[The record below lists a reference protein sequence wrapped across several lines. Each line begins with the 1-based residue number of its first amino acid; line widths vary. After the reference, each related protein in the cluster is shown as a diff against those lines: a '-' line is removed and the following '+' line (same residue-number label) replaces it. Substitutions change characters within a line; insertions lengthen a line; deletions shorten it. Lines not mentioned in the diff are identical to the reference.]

1 MAKVTSG
8 YFTDD
13 NAPELRFEDPNSS
26 ATALAKRAG
35 NHVMPVSMPASAYGV
50 EDDRYAE
57 LQDKQTN
64 MVRLQHELERTRREA
79 RELEL
84 RRAKEERFSE
94 GRREIME
101 RLARNLAK
109 LERELYNAQVAVQEI
124 SGSRE
129 TYHQHLEVLRSL
141 AIDASAHSDED
152 MDRAI
157 GAVEDAENEFAKT
170 SRRLASVLPK
180 LGMEAFAPQQGA
192 LAPQKFR
199 TWLLA
204 GAALSLPLAVAALLV
219 AFLLKHLP

>member
-13 NAPELRFEDPNSS
+13 NAPELRFEDQGSS

-35 NHVMPVSMPASAYGV
+35 NHVMPVSMPVSAYAV

-57 LQDKQTN
+57 LQDKQAN

-84 RRAKEERFSE
+84 RRAKEERFNE
-94 GRREIME
+94 GRREISE

-109 LERELYNAQVAVQEI
+109 LDRELYNAQLAVQEI
-124 SGSRE
+124 SASRE
-129 TYHQHLEVLRSL
+129 TYQQHLDVLRTL
-141 AIDASAHSDED
+141 VIDAAGVSDED

-180 LGMEAFAPQQGA
+180 LGVETFAPQQGA
-192 LAPQKFR
+192 MGPQKFR
-199 TWLLA
+199 TWLVA
-204 GAALSLPLAVAALLV
+204 GAALSLPLAGAAILVALL
-219 AFLLKHLP
+219 LKYLP

>member
-13 NAPELRFEDPNSS
+13 HAPELRFEDTGTS
-26 ATALAKRAG
+26 AAHLSKRSG
-35 NHVMPVSMPASAYGV
+35 NHVMPVSMPSYAV

-57 LQDKQTN
+57 LQGKQTD

-84 RRAKEERFSE
+84 RRAKEERFND
-94 GRREIME
+94 GRREIGE

-109 LERELYNAQVAVQEI
+109 LDRELYNAQLAVQEI

-129 TYHQHLEVLRSL
+129 CYQQHLEVLRSL
-141 AIDASAHSDED
+141 ALDAAAHSDED

-157 GAVEDAENEFAKT
+157 GAV
-170 SRRLASVLPK
+170 
-180 LGMEAFAPQQGA
+180 
-192 LAPQKFR
+192 
-199 TWLLA
+199 
-204 GAALSLPLAVAALLV
+204 
-219 AFLLKHLP
+219 

>member
-13 NAPELRFEDPNSS
+13 HAPELRFEENAVSP
-26 ATALAKRAG
+26 AHPPKRSG
-35 NHVMPVSMPASAYGV
+35 NHVMPVSMPSYAV

-57 LQDKQTN
+57 LQDKQTD

-84 RRAKEERFSE
+84 RRAKEERFND
-94 GRREIME
+94 GRREIGE

-109 LERELYNAQVAVQEI
+109 LDRELYNAQLAVQEI
-124 SGSRE
+124 STARE
-129 TYHQHLEVLRSL
+129 TYQQHLDVLRGMQS
-141 AIDASAHSDED
+141 DASAQSDED

-157 GAVEDAENEFAKT
+157 GAVEDAENEFSKT

-180 LGMEAFAPQQGA
+180 LGIEGLAPQQSGGMT
-192 LAPQKFR
+192 PQKFR
-199 TWLLA
+199 TWLIA
-204 GAALSLPLAVAALLV
+204 GAAFTLPLTIAALLV
-219 AFLLKHLP
+219 AFIIKHLA